1 MRMTR
6 KTTMF
11 ERLFL
16 VLTFHA
22 KQRLLVTFDEISSV
36 SKISSITR
44 KNPRYAGIC
53 ILVDILLITCYS
65 QAI

>member
-1 MRMTR
+1 MRMAI

-11 ERLFL
+11 EQLFS

-22 KQRLLVTFDEISSV
+22 KQRHLMTFDEISSV

-44 KNPRYAGIC
+44 KNPRYAE
-53 ILVDILLITCYS
+53 TKE
-65 QAI
+65 